1 MTVEGPAT
9 AAATAGTWVKVCG
22 VRTRGDVVA
31 AAEAGADAFGL
42 VMAPSPRQVDAEQAA
57 TLVRLSTGLDSF
69 LVTVDARPAELLDL
83 ARFVGVSGVQP
94 HGRYAAEAASAGVQA
109 GLLVLRPRPVS
120 GVVELDDIPSTQIPL
135 LDTAAGEAHGGTGR
149 RFDWDLAAAITR
161 RYVLAGGLGPDTVAE
176 AVARLHPWGVD
187 ASSGLESAP
196 GVKDAH
202 LIRRYVQEAKTS

>member
-1 MTVEGPAT
+1 MTVERPSPIGSAPP
-9 AAATAGTWVKVCG
+9 WVKVCG
-22 VRTRGDVVA
+22 VRTPADVIA

-42 VMAPSPRQVDAEQAA
+42 VMAPSPRQIDAEQAVA
-57 TLVRLSTGLDSF
+57 LVRLSTGLQSF

-83 ARFVGVSGVQP
+83 AGFVGVSGVQP
-94 HGRYAAEAASAGVQA
+94 HGRHAAEAAAACVQA
-109 GLLVLRPRPVS
+109 GLTVLRPRPVS
-120 GVVELDDIPSTQIPL
+120 DVVDLDDIPTTQVPL
-135 LDTAAGEAHGGTGR
+135 LDTADRDSHGGTGR

-161 RYVLAGGLGPDTVAE
+161 PYVLAGGLGPDTVAE
-176 AVARLHPWGVD
+176 AVARLRPWGVD

>member
-1 MTVEGPAT
+1 MVDSTPITV
-9 AAATAGTWVKVCG
+9 AATWVKVCG
-22 VRTRGDVVA
+22 VKTKGDVA
-31 AAEAGADAFGL
+31 AVAEAGADAFGL

-57 TLVRLSTGLDSF
+57 TLVRIAAGIQSF

-94 HGRYAAEAASAGVQA
+94 HGLHAAEAASAAVQA
-109 GLLVLRPRPVS
+109 GLMVLRPRPVS
-120 GVVELDDIPSTQIPL
+120 GEVVLDDIPMAQIPL
-135 LDTAAGEAHGGTGR
+135 LDTAVRDAHGGTGR
-149 RFDWDLAAAITR
+149 RFDWDLAGGISR
-161 RYVLAGGLGPDTVAE
+161 PFVLAGGLGPDTVAE